1 MKAEHAAAIE
11 AARNR
16 RLHSPSKPGAPL
28 HLRIAG
34 KPERN
39 PVHSLVDLASAL
51 LREAE
56 TLAHDKEFAERSNRL
71 ALNVSEGIDFYAEL
85 ERFETFLIWL
95 ALDETGGHQARAAR
109 LLNMKPTTLNSKIK
123 LYGIEY

>member
-11 AARNR
+11 AVRNR
-16 RLHSPSKPGAPL
+16 RLNRPSKAGAPL

-56 TLAHDKEFAERSNRL
+56 TLAHDKEFAEQSNRL
-71 ALNVSEGIDFYAEL
+71 ALNVSDGIDFYAEL

-95 ALDETGGHQARAAR
+95 ALDETGGHQAQAAR
-109 LLNMKPTTLNSKIK
+109 LLNLKPTTLNSKIK

>member
-1 MKAEHAAAIE
+1 MNTEQAAAIE
-11 AARNR
+11 PDTSR
-16 RLHSPSKPGAPL
+16 RLQKPSKLGAPP

-39 PVHSLVDLASAL
+39 PVESLVDLASAL
-51 LREAE
+51 LSEAE
-56 TLAHDKEFAERSNRL
+56 TLAHDKEFTDQSNRL
-71 ALNVSEGIDFYAEL
+71 TLNVSEGIDFYAEL
-85 ERFETFLIWL
+85 KRFETFLIWL

-109 LLNMKPTTLNSKIK
+109 LLHIKPTTLNSKMK

>member
-1 MKAEHAAAIE
+1 MKVEEAAAIE
-11 AARNR
+11 PGRNR
-16 RLHSPSKPGAPL
+16 RLERSSKAGAPL

-39 PVHSLVDLASAL
+39 PVHSLVDLASAI

-56 TLAHDKEFAERSNRL
+56 TLAHEKELAGQSNRL
-71 ALNVSEGIDFYAEL
+71 ALNISEGIDFYAEL
-85 ERFETFLIWL
+85 ERFETFLIRL
-95 ALDETGGHQARAAR
+95 ALDATAGHQVRAAR
-109 LLNMKPTTLNSKIK
+109 LLNVKPTTLNSKIK

>member
-1 MKAEHAAAIE
+1 MKAEQAAAIE
-11 AARNR
+11 PGRNR
-16 RLHSPSKPGAPL
+16 RLQGSSKPGAPL
-28 HLRIAG
+28 RLRITG

-39 PVHSLVDLASAL
+39 PVHSLVDLASTL

-56 TLAHDKEFAERSNRL
+56 SLAHDKEIGDQSDRL

-85 ERFETFLIWL
+85 EQFETFLIKL

-109 LLNMKPTTLNSKIK
+109 LLNIKPSTLNSKIK